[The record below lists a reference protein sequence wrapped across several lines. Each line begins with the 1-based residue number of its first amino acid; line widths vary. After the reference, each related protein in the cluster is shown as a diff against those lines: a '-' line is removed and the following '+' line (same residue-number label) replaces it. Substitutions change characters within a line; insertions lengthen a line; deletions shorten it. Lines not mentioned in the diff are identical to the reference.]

1 MTWMKTK
8 SKLVED
14 HILQFIKHKEKG
26 TTYSYLYIIQL
37 LQTVGYVRYVVSTTK
52 EISIGVLKVWSC
64 MSIHIAYFPIIYC
77 LENTKA
83 LLLRSSKS
91 SRYLVKEVLIK
102 DCMTELIKTK
112 KKTKEQKRRLKKF
125 LMTTYFIAWKKW
137 AIRENFRD
145 IVTFLKHFSDADIAE
160 HLRGSGTRPTYVSTA
175 STYEFAKC
183 LSEHLEEG
191 FLSHIV
197 AATNLCLMA
206 DKTTDIAD
214 RAQLS
219 IFICYTDADDD
230 KVKKNSLGL

>member
-1 MTWMKTK
+1 M
-8 SKLVED
+8 
-14 HILQFIKHKEKG
+14 
-26 TTYSYLYIIQL
+26 
-37 LQTVGYVRYVVSTTK
+37 
-52 EISIGVLKVWSC
+52 
-64 MSIHIAYFPIIYC
+64 
-77 LENTKA
+77 
-83 LLLRSSKS
+83 
-91 SRYLVKEVLIK
+91 
-102 DCMTELIKTK
+102 
-112 KKTKEQKRRLKKF
+112 
-125 LMTTYFIAWKKW
+125 
-137 AIRENFRD
+137 
-145 IVTFLKHFSDADIAE
+145 KHFSDADIAE

-230 KVKKNSLGL
+230 KVKKIPWACGSNWKQRCRSLIQQNMRCFKKQANRYPTNEVQWF